1 MNRLLKRLIYII
13 ISGLFAGCSQE
24 GITTPSSSVERKDL
38 TPPGDVDTSPM
49 PLAVLSVDGPSPN
62 GCMSAM
68 TLGNVAEW
76 TFRNV
81 PAGARWE
88 VAYAFDDTGEACPQA
103 PIKKNL
109 RTQNDHLRW
118 TSVSTLVYETGAS
131 KCSVQ
136 VDARLKLVDGTYYE
150 PLPLGIIIT
159 KPKLKKGES
168 CLPETAPPVEPPTTP
183 PVPVPPVPP
192 LPIPIPPP
200 TCPQGSTVNILD
212 DVGESV
218 QQTTCAPPVPP
229 SPPPTPTPIPPTPLP
244 PEAPPKTP
252 PTPPTPP
259 VPPVPTPTCQQLHP
273 PAHTVPVFTHTSITS
288 VLRGRVMVSNDASYR
303 LVLYASNPGH
313 APYTKDVDT
322 ASPSCGQTVTLNVSY
337 NWTHHSS
344 ERWWMVLERN
354 GREVARS
361 SVEVK

>member
-1 MNRLLKRLIYII
+1 
-13 ISGLFAGCSQE
+13 
-24 GITTPSSSVERKDL
+24 
-38 TPPGDVDTSPM
+38 M
-49 PLAVLSVDGPSPN
+49 PL
-62 GCMSAM
+62 M
-68 TLGNVAEW
+68 TPGK
-76 TFRNV
+76 
-81 PAGARWE
+81 PAR
-88 VAYAFDDTGEACPQA
+88 
-103 PIKKNL
+103 
-109 RTQNDHLRW
+109 
-118 TSVSTLVYETGAS
+118 
-131 KCSVQ
+131 
-136 VDARLKLVDGTYYE
+136 
-150 PLPLGIIIT
+150 IIIT

-183 PVPVPPVPP
+183 PVPTPPVPP
-192 LPIPIPPP
+192 LPIPVPPP

-229 SPPPTPTPIPPTPLP
+229 SPPPTPSTPIPPTPLP

-252 PTPPTPP
+252 PKPSIPP
-259 VPPVPTPTCQQLHP
+259 VPPLPPVPTPTCQQLHP
-273 PAHTVPVFTHTSITS
+273 PTNTTPVFTHTSITS
-288 VLRGRVMVSNDASYR
+288 ILRGRVTVSNDASYR